1 MKKRLIFLSILIF
14 GLNLKGDEMAAT
26 VQENHDFS
34 LNIARRKDLIN
45 AIKETHPSKDGVV
58 FLFAGFEG
66 DAKSFRQ
73 DSSFYYL
80 TGLVEP
86 GIVMT
91 IDLKGQTAVY
101 TPNCGNVR
109 SQWMMSEVDLSPAN
123 SKKLGINDIKVLG
136 SVCAGYTF
144 HPFFPKEEYSLL
156 LEELKNLMAQ
166 KKTIFTLSPNNA
178 REYVEQR
185 LILQRLEGFLPGL
198 SEHIVDISPLVA
210 HLRRIKDRK
219 ELDIMFL
226 STEIAMMAQEAAA
239 QAIEDG
245 AMECEV
251 QASLE
256 YVFTA
261 AGATPSFPSIVA
273 GGKNSTV
280 LHYTINNGTLKNGDL
295 VVVDIGAEY
304 GHYCSDL
311 TRTYPV
317 SGKFT
322 PRQKEIYNI
331 VLDTQE
337 YIASIAKP
345 GYWLNN
351 PDMPEKSLNH
361 LAKAFLAKKGYD
373 KYFFHGIGHY
383 LGLDVHD
390 VGDYKRPLQD
400 GDVITIEPGI
410 YIAAEKIGVRIE
422 DDYWVVKDGVV
433 CLSESLPKRAEEIE
447 AMMNEDDDS
456 ELGSDDID
464 EDEGSDIFNN
474 FDDEDEDDEDD
485 ISRA

>member
-1 MKKRLIFLSILIF
+1 MKITLIFFSLLIF
-14 GLNLKGDEMAAT
+14 DLNVKGEEMAAT

-34 LNIARRKDLIN
+34 INTARRKDLIN
-45 AIKETHPSKDGVV
+45 AIKESHPSKDGVI

-66 DAKSFRQ
+66 DARSFRQ

-80 TGLVEP
+80 TGLTEP
-86 GIVMT
+86 GLVMA
-91 IDLKGQTAVY
+91 IDLNGHTTVFQ
-101 TPNCGNVR
+101 PNCAGLR
-109 SQWMMSEVDLSPAN
+109 AQWMMSEVDLSPQN

-136 SVCAGYTF
+136 NACASYTF
-144 HPFFPKEEYSLL
+144 HPFFPREEYNLL
-156 LEELKNLMAQ
+156 LEELKKLIAQ
-166 KKTIFTLSPNNA
+166 KKTIFTLNPNNP

-185 LILQRLEGFLPGL
+185 LVLQRLEGFLPGL
-198 SEHIVDISPLVA
+198 AEHIVDISPLIA
-210 HLRRIKDRK
+210 HQRRIKDMR
-219 ELDIMFL
+219 EIDALFVA
-226 STEIAMMAQEAAA
+226 TEIAMMAQEAAA

-273 GGKNSTV
+273 AGKNSTV
-280 LHYTINNGTLKNGDL
+280 LHYTINNGTLKDGDL
-295 VVVDIGAEY
+295 VVVDIGAEF

-322 PRQKEIYNI
+322 PRQKEVYNV

-351 PDMPEKSLNH
+351 SEVPDKSLNH
-361 LAKAFLAKKGYD
+361 LARAYMAKKGYD

-390 VGDYKRPLQD
+390 VGDYKRPLQV

-410 YIAAEKIGVRIE
+410 YIADEKIGIRIE

-433 CLSESLPKRAEEIE
+433 CLSESLPKKPEDIE
-447 AMMNEDDDS
+447 KFMNADHDTDE
-456 ELGSDDID
+456 DDID
-464 EDEGSDIFNN
+464 EENDPFN
-474 FDDEDEDDEDD
+474 FDDEEDEQEL
-485 ISRA
+485 SQA